1 MIKHVLIAVFT
12 TLILLPSCR
21 NRKDR
26 CIRPYSQKELI
37 VQNFFKSKNMMAE
50 FSRFNYPYDGD
61 AEFCYDYITYKYTI
75 SIGYYPV
82 LELINKKKSR
92 EFSKFL
98 IKTLYEKIVENSII
112 YYSKSFEVK
121 ISCYEAYN
129 QRNSS
134 ESITG
139 HQATNYTIEFLKSD
153 IEKYVGFKVIEK
165 EDGTYKRVYFN
176 KKSNP
181 LPIEHEILSIN
192 EGK

>member
-98 IKTLYEKIVENSII
+98 IKTCAKVVYRKGFDKKHFTN
-112 YYSKSFEVK
+112 
-121 ISCYEAYN
+121 
-129 QRNSS
+129 NSS
-134 ESITG
+134 K
-139 HQATNYTIEFLKSD
+139 LKIFD
-153 IEKYVGFKVIEK
+153 K
-165 EDGTYKRVYFN
+165 N
-176 KKSNP
+176 
-181 LPIEHEILSIN
+181 
-192 EGK
+192 